1 MAWSVTHGELAVFV
15 VDFLL
20 QRSLWTSLSK
30 VQADDAWV
38 QTWYSIMASRIS
50 SASPVNVSASLEL
63 LKTALAVLCSAKGS
77 RLRKICS
84 SFLETQHQDQILA
97 FVPEN
102 YRPSVFLRSLSLI
115 SPSGTGVLSDSAR
128 TSTRRIR
135 DFIDS
140 RFAAVRWIELQ
151 EQEMSNVW

>member
-1 MAWSVTHGELAVFV
+1 MSVYSRLAWSVTHGELAVLV

-38 QTWYSIMASRIS
+38 QTWYSITASRIS

-63 LKTALAVLCSAKGS
+63 LRKALALLCSAKSS

-84 SFLETQHQDQILA
+84 SFLETRHQDQILA

-128 TSTRRIR
+128 TSTRPIR
-135 DFIDS
+135 DFINS
-140 RFAAVRWIELQ
+140 WFAAIGSPKLQ
-151 EQEMSNVW
+151 E